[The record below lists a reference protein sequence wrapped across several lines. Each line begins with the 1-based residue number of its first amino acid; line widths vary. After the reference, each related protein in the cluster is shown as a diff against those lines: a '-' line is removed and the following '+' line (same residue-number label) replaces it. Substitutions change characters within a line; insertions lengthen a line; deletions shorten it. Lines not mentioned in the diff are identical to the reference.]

1 MGYAIAMQEKFR
13 YNGQQ
18 WLNKGEWKSA
28 RKRRL
33 RAGREVCKYG
43 H

>member
-18 WLNKGEWKSA
+18 WL
-28 RKRRL
+28 KRANGNL
-33 RAGREVCKYG
+33 RESGA
-43 H
+43 